1 MFTSAVSAE
10 ISAQR
15 EFNESTIMPSPSD
28 HIKISLFGAAGRM
41 GSEVAAVL
49 TDEPGFH
56 LVNLIEHASHPAVGA
71 SVGGIKIFGSPE
83 GLPLAGT
90 IFCDFT
96 LPDAVVKNA
105 ALAAELKCPLLIGA
119 TGFTA
124 QQQQLLENLG
134 DKIPV
139 MIAPNLSR
147 GINLLNQLI
156 ELAASKLAGSFE
168 VEVVETHHKMKQ
180 DAPSGTAKNI
190 VGIIKNAGIPDVPA
204 HSLRIGD
211 VTGEHQ
217 VIFGGVGE
225 SIQIIHRA
233 QSRRAF
239 ASGVIPAARFL
250 ASAAPGCYSFS
261 DALNSR

>member
-1 MFTSAVSAE
+1 MKSA
-10 ISAQR
+10 
-15 EFNESTIMPSPSD
+15 SD
-28 HIKISLFGAAGRM
+28 QIKISLFGAAGRM

-49 TDEPGFH
+49 SDETGFQ
-56 LVNLIEHASHPAVGA
+56 LVNLIENPSHPAVG
-71 SVGGIKIFGSPE
+71 SFYNGIKISAAQE
-83 GLPLAGT
+83 KLPLTGT

-96 LPDAVVKNA
+96 LPDAAIKNA

-124 QQQQLLENLG
+124 EQQQFLENLG
-134 DKIPV
+134 DRIPV

-147 GINLLNQLI
+147 GVNLLNKLV
-156 ELAASKLAGSFE
+156 ELAAAKLAGDFE
-168 VEVVETHHKMKQ
+168 VEIVETHHKMKK

-190 VGIIKNAGIPDVPA
+190 VGIIKNAGIPDVSA
-204 HSLRIGD
+204 HSLRMGD
-211 VTGEHQ
+211 ITGEHQ
-217 VIFGGVGE
+217 VIFGGAGE

-250 ASAAPGCYSFS
+250 AQAAPGCYSFS
-261 DALNSR
+261 DSLNSC